1 MKCII
6 LPALA
11 LLITYQATA
20 QVSKEQKVSNLN
32 TFAKVYGYVRYF
44 HPSEEA
50 SNVNWDQFLYYG
62 VKEIENAGNSEIL
75 KEKLKS
81 LFNPIAPSVLIS
93 GEKEAITFD
102 LRSITPPGSTF
113 NLPVTWQHFGYGVEP
128 GYYKSIRT
136 NRLVTSIDLSSNGTG
151 HLSNDINA
159 IPFQGKK
166 IRLSANLKANV
177 NSEQVKMWLRVDKS
191 DKTMGFLESKP
202 INTSEWASYQI
213 IGMVDKNAK
222 TIVYGAFLKGMG
234 KMWVDNFQLE
244 VEENGSWKP
253 LPIKNGSFEVI
264 NQNGPKDWIG
274 GSPGYNY
281 KLVSKDIPEG
291 KNALLIEDNTIYK
304 VEKEI
309 FEEKAKF
316 GETIKKGVGN
326 GLSVT
331 IPLVLM
337 GDKLNTFPVTD
348 SLKLKALN
356 AAIRKAKP
364 DKVSDQDP
372 YVRLAGI
379 IITWNIFQHFYPYHS
394 EVKPDWQA
402 ELSKALSAAYKVK
415 TSGEYL
421 ELLGL
426 MTEKLK
432 DGHISVRGSNTF
444 KGYNVPLATKFVE
457 GKLVIAQVDS
467 LPGAKG
473 DLKMQPGDIL
483 ISIDGRPAMEKF
495 NSLRNTISGSEQ
507 WKDVRA
513 LAQLF
518 NGPRGSEISLKY
530 LSATGKEGKL
540 QMKRNMI
547 RYKVDTTTI
556 KRLRDS
562 VYYINLS
569 AMDMNAIKACLPQLE
584 SAKAIICDLRGAP
597 KNNNDFISYLLEV
610 KDDNKW
616 LFVPQITH
624 PDYERVSYDAS
635 GWSMEP
641 AKPHLK
647 AKIIFLT
654 GGGAIS
660 HTESYMS
667 FIKQYKLGTIVGQP
681 TAGAN
686 GDVINF
692 TLPGGYFIRFTGTK
706 VKQQDGS
713 QLHGIGIQPDVFVK
727 ETIEGVAEG
736 RDEFIEKALEVIK

>member
-1 MKCII
+1 MKCIF
-6 LPALA
+6 LQALA
-11 LLITYQATA
+11 LLITHQATA

-50 SNVNWDQFLYYG
+50 FRVNWDQFLYYG

-102 LRSITPPGSTF
+102 LRSITPLGSTF

-136 NRLVTSIDLSSNGTG
+136 NRMVTSIDLSSNGTG

-159 IPFQGKK
+159 VPFQGKK

-202 INTSEWASYQI
+202 IKTSGWTSYQL
-213 IGMVDKNAK
+213 IGVVDKDAK

-234 KMWVDNFQLE
+234 KMWLDNFNLE
-244 VEENGSWKP
+244 VEENGSWTKV
-253 LPIKNGSFEVI
+253 PIKNASFESFD
-264 NQNGPKDWIG
+264 QDKPKDWML

-281 KLVSKDIPEG
+281 KLITEDVPDG

-309 FEEKAKF
+309 FVEKAKF

-326 GLSVT
+326 DLSVA

-337 GDKLNTFPVTD
+337 GDKLNTFPIAD
-348 SLKLKALN
+348 SLELNALN
-356 AAIRKAKP
+356 AAILRVQP
-364 DKVSDQDP
+364 DKVTDQDP

-394 EVKPDWQA
+394 EVKSDWQA
-402 ELSKALSAAYKVK
+402 ELSKALFAAYKAK
-415 TSGEYL
+415 TSDEYL

-432 DGHISVRGSNTF
+432 DGHISIRGSNTF

-467 LPGAKG
+467 LPSAKG

-483 ISIDGRPAMEKF
+483 SSIDGRPAMEKF
-495 NSLRNTISGSEQ
+495 NSLRNTVSGSEQ

-518 NGPRGSEISLKY
+518 NGPKG
-530 LSATGKEGKL
+530 
-540 QMKRNMI
+540 
-547 RYKVDTTTI
+547 
-556 KRLRDS
+556 
-562 VYYINLS
+562 
-569 AMDMNAIKACLPQLE
+569 
-584 SAKAIICDLRGAP
+584 
-597 KNNNDFISYLLEV
+597 
-610 KDDNKW
+610 
-616 LFVPQITH
+616 
-624 PDYERVSYDAS
+624 
-635 GWSMEP
+635 
-641 AKPHLK
+641 
-647 AKIIFLT
+647 
-654 GGGAIS
+654 
-660 HTESYMS
+660 
-667 FIKQYKLGTIVGQP
+667 
-681 TAGAN
+681 
-686 GDVINF
+686 
-692 TLPGGYFIRFTGTK
+692 
-706 VKQQDGS
+706 
-713 QLHGIGIQPDVFVK
+713 
-727 ETIEGVAEG
+727 
-736 RDEFIEKALEVIK
+736 